1 MPSPHYWQ
9 SCPLSVSSPLPPPRS
24 GAASCLGGNN
34 SRMYMF
40 GGYGG
45 SSRLSDLYYYTFKT
59 ETWTQVQCN
68 NEEAWPGVRENNG
81 VLVCTGSEVL
91 VFGGYNGKEWLNDLW
106 SLDMESHEWTLL
118 SEEGPSCRFGYV
130 SVVYKTGYYLLGG
143 YDGDRWLNDFWRF
156 DLETKVW
163 KKIVSCDNG
172 GAESEDI
179 DTRFLPSIRSCPCW
193 CMVDFHPLRKSSSSS
208 SPESCMLLMGGYD
221 GVNRMNDFYLYDFLR
236 SEWLLMP
243 VRSRQKPS
251 QRYFHS
257 CVYAPASHKGS
268 NGKLFLISG
277 YNGTDRLD
285 DVWVYD
291 LDSFTWCELV
301 VDWEAGEKMGA
312 MQSSYERGEREDEA
326 GGAGVGQADDSSVS
340 SVRPRDLERPPPF
353 NYARPAG
360 RSSLVA
366 EYYRGYIYMF
376 GGYNGTVVLNDF
388 YKMKVNGWVEDSWK
402 DVRDDFR
409 KLMNDDQLQVQDV
422 VEEEGVVDMSTKHR
436 GNCIFRVEGRLV
448 MANRG
453 ILGARSPY
461 FKQMLFDSGMS
472 ESTDD
477 SKVIEIPDTSY
488 ECFMKVMEYL
498 YTGEVNDI
506 GGDVVVE
513 LLITAELYM
522 MVGLKNLCEDKIR
535 DGVDTEG
542 VASLLITSARHGA
555 EGLKKIAMDF
565 VLEHLE
571 QVKATEGFREL
582 VKEPDLLMEIL
593 MKTTMPRD
601 GVGGGIGGGRGGVG
615 GGGSGGDGVG
625 GGGSKTAR

>member
-1 MPSPHYWQ
+1 MVTPHYWQ
-9 SCPLSVSSPLPPPRS
+9 KCPLSISSCLPPPRS
-24 GAASCLGGNN
+24 GAASCLAPNGQ
-34 SRMYMF
+34 MYMF

-45 SSRLSDLYYYTFKT
+45 SSRLNDLYYYTFSS
-59 ETWTQVQCN
+59 ESWTHLPSPPPN
-68 NEEAWPGVRENNG
+68 SNTPWPGVRENNG
-81 VLVCTGSEVL
+81 VLVSSESEIY

-106 SLDMESHEWTLL
+106 SLSLSTHTWTLL
-118 SEEGPSCRFGYV
+118 STSGPSCRFGYV

-156 DLETKVW
+156 DMIEGEW
-163 KKIVSCDNG
+163 KKLVSCDNG
-172 GAESEDI
+172 RAESEEI

-193 CMVDFHPLRKSSSSS
+193 CMINFHPLCPSSSSES
-208 SPESCMLLMGGYD
+208 ESCMLLMGGYD
-221 GVNRMNDFYLYDFLR
+221 GVNRMNDFYVYDFVR
-236 SEWLLMP
+236 NEWLLMP

-257 CVYAPASHKGS
+257 CVYSPSSNAGS

-291 LDSFTWCELV
+291 LDNFTWCELV
-301 VDWEAGEKMGA
+301 VDWEVGEKMGV

-326 GGAGVGQADDSSVS
+326 GGAGGAGTS
-340 SVRPRDLERPPPF
+340 RPRKTTPF

-402 DVRDDFR
+402 EVREDFR
-409 KLMNDDQLQVQDV
+409 KLMRDDQLQEV
-422 VEEEGVVDMSTKHR
+422 VVEEGVVDVSTKAK

-448 MANRG
+448 SANRG

-477 SKVIEIPDTSY
+477 TKVIEIPDTSY
-488 ECFMKVMEYL
+488 ECFMKVMEFL

-513 LLITAELYM
+513 LLITAELYL

-535 DGVDTEG
+535 DGVDTDG
-542 VASLLITSARHGA
+542 VANLLITSARHGA

-571 QVKATEGFREL
+571 EVKETEGFKEL

-593 MKTTMPRD
+593 MKTSLPRGE
-601 GVGGGIGGGRGGVG
+601 GVGGAVG
-615 GGGSGGDGVG
+615 GGAG
-625 GGGSKTAR
+625 GGVKTAR